1 MPGGDGRIGD
11 TLRLPAGRWGRVA
24 VVTAV
29 LLVAALLGAGVGIG
43 APALAGRLGLAVAGP
58 EPTAPPPPPVQLV
71 PVLRALPD
79 GAPTPTPAG
88 VAATVAPLVDA
99 GLGTVSG
106 QVVEP
111 ATGTVLWQRNPDAA
125 LSPGSTAKLLTAA
138 AALLALDSEARLRT
152 TVVAGAEP
160 GTVVLVGG
168 GDPTLSAL
176 PAGTESVYPGAAR
189 LDDLVAQVQ
198 RAARTP
204 VRRVVVDADAFAG
217 EVLAPGWFPAD
228 VPAGYVAPIVPVML
242 DGGRDDPT
250 VQNNSRTTSPGL
262 AAGQEL
268 ASRLGAD
275 PTTVEVGSA
284 SPGAR
289 VLGEVFS
296 APVEQLVST
305 AVRTSDN
312 VLAEVLAR
320 KVALASG
327 QPPTFDGGA
336 RAVLSVLEANDFDT
350 AGTVLV
356 DGSGLSTQDR
366 VSAALLAA
374 VLAAAAGRD
383 ERDPRTIRLRPLLD
397 GLPVAGGDGTL
408 ADRYVAGAAAPA
420 RGFVRAKTGTLTGVS
435 SLAGTVVDVD
445 GRLLVFALLSNGP
458 DAGVVRPRLDAVAA
472 ALRSCGCR

>member
-1 MPGGDGRIGD
+1 MPGGGGRIGD
-11 TLRLPAGRWGRVA
+11 TLRLPAGRRARVT

-43 APALAGRLGLAVAGP
+43 APALADRLGLAVAGP
-58 EPTAPPPPPVQLV
+58 EPTAPPPPPVQVV

-88 VAATVAPLVDA
+88 VAVAVAPLVEA

-106 QVVEP
+106 QVVDP
-111 ATGTVLWQRNPDAA
+111 ATGTVLWQLDPGVA
-125 LSPGSTAKLLTAA
+125 LLPGSTAKLLTAA
-138 AALLALDSEARLRT
+138 AALLALDSESRLRT
-152 TVVAGAEP
+152 AVVAGAEP

-176 PAGTESVYPGAAR
+176 PAGEESVYPGAAR

-198 RAARTP
+198 RAAGAP
-204 VRRVVVDADAFAG
+204 VRRVVVDANAFAG

-242 DGGRDDPT
+242 DGGRDEPT
-250 VQNNSRTTSPGL
+250 VPDTARTAAPGL

-284 SPGAR
+284 PPGAR
-289 VLGEVFS
+289 LLGEVFS

-312 VLAEVLAR
+312 VLAEALAR
-320 KVALASG
+320 QVALASE
-327 QPPTFDGGA
+327 QPPSFDGGA
-336 RAVLSVLEANDFDT
+336 RAVLGVLAANGFDT

-374 VLAAAAGRD
+374 ILAAAAGPD
-383 ERDPRTIRLRPLLD
+383 ERDPRTARLRPLLD

-408 ADRYVAGAAAPA
+408 ADRYLAGAALPA

-458 DAGVVRPRLDAVAA
+458 DAGVARPRLDAVAA